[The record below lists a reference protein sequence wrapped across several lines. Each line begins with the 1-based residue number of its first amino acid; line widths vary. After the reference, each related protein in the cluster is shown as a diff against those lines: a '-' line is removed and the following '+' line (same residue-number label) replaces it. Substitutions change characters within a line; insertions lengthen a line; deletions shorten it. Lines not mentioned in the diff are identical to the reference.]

1 MQTQPNL
8 NNRPILQAN
17 INQNTNSQQCH
28 LRICPAS
35 PKIPD
40 LLDRRKN
47 LKLYL
52 RPQSPPNTSVV
63 YTTVCNR
70 NRDKSQHLQHT
81 HLNII
86 LAQRS
91 ANANIPCKTTPP
103 KARSPAK
110 SLCTQSQHHP
120 GKIHAKQG
128 KIGQKLT
135 ETLPIQAQRTQNP
148 P

>member
-52 RPQSPPNTSVV
+52 RPQSPPKHTSVV
-63 YTTVCNR
+63 YTTAPSVTGTVTNH
-70 NRDKSQHLQHT
+70 NTS
-81 HLNII
+81 N
-86 LAQRS
+86 
-91 ANANIPCKTTPP
+91 TPT
-103 KARSPAK
+103 S
-110 SLCTQSQHHP
+110 T
-120 GKIHAKQG
+120 
-128 KIGQKLT
+128 
-135 ETLPIQAQRTQNP
+135 
-148 P
+148 